1 MASIVITE
9 LNKFPKERNYTYKD
23 LEVDLKIDY
32 TKTNPLNNYKEQK
45 DIVVDYDVSAIK
57 NSIFNI
63 FTTIPGQKILNPTF
77 GLNLLY
83 YLFTGITAENAR
95 MLGDTILK
103 GITKFEPRVTVD
115 NINITTD
122 YENQQYT
129 IDLFLSVPSLNIKG
143 LQVKGTLAESGYY
156 FN

>member
-9 LNKFPKERNYTYKD
+9 LNKFSKERNYTYKD
-23 LEVDLKIDY
+23 LESDLEIDY
-32 TKTNPLNNYKEQK
+32 TKTNPLNNFKEQK
-45 DIVVDYDVSAIK
+45 DIVVDYDVAAIK

-83 YLFTGITAENAR
+83 YLFTGITSENAR
-95 MLGDTILK
+95 MLGETILK
-103 GITKFEPRVTVD
+103 GITNFEPRVTVD

-122 YENQQYT
+122 YDNQQYT